1 MVASMEYEY
10 TPENCPEC
18 EGKGWGG
25 GEDTDGE
32 TCPGCGLAGEMYR
45 ASVDQSREDFVRS
58 EKLIRTTNRDD
69 LRSSHG
75 RVGRYYQWKNEFY
88 ISVTNAI
95 KNGLPAPALMYWTG
109 RTVAEFVADNLDEV
123 VDLAGRMDR
132 SELVTFLKNQPWKK
146 RDKAG
151 DIGSTVHELAEAY
164 ALGQPVDL
172 SQYEPKIQALARQFV
187 DFMDTVK
194 PDIYA
199 IEGVVF
205 NREHRYAGAFDFIFD
220 FDYPEGILTGRSIV
234 DVKTGSGIY
243 PEAALQ
249 QTAYRHGEFIAV
261 GDEEVPMPEVDG
273 AFCLHLRPKSWKLI
287 PVVTSDTSWQVFLS
301 CLETARWVHNDGM
314 GGKEQSVG
322 IPYLSSS
329 DDDG

>member
-1 MVASMEYEY
+1 M
-10 TPENCPEC
+10 T
-18 EGKGWGG
+18 K
-25 GEDTDGE
+25 T
-32 TCPGCGLAGEMYR
+32 
-45 ASVDQSREDFVRS
+45 
-58 EKLIRTTNRDD
+58 LIRTTNRDD
-69 LRSSHG
+69 LRSSRG
-75 RVGRYYQWKNEFY
+75 RLGRYYEWHGDSY

-132 SELVTFLKNQPWKK
+132 GELVTFLKNQPWKQ

-151 DIGSTVHELAEAY
+151 DIGTAVHDLAEQY
-164 ALGQPVDL
+164 ALATGAVTVGGKPPSTSATGSMDITHLDAKV
-172 SQYEPKIQALARQFV
+172 QALARQFV
-187 DFMDTVK
+187 DFMQQVQ
-194 PDIYA
+194 PDIHA

-220 FDYPEGILTGRSIV
+220 IRYPDGMLDGRFIV

-261 GDEEVPMPEVDG
+261 GDQEVPMPDTTG
-273 AFCLHLRPKSWKLI
+273 AFCLHLRPRGWKLI
-287 PVVTSDTSWQVFLS
+287 PVVTSGSSWQVFLS

-329 DDDG
+329 DE